1 MRWPDYERD
10 GFELLSAE
18 ERHAANPDTFWI
30 PDVQVRSSLRRGQAA
45 KLLFDIQ
52 FQEHGRPVR
61 GTERMWVIVSRREG
75 DVYVGVLDSVPRTT
89 APGDPLQTG
98 VEVPFL
104 PEHVCDTG
112 NPPQEYSNGRLEQ
125 SAVRRWT

>member
-1 MRWPDYERD
+1 MRWPEYERD
-10 GFELLSAE
+10 GFEPLSAE
-18 ERHAANPDTFWI
+18 ERHAANPDTFRI

-104 PEHVCDTG
+104 PEHFCDTG

>member
-1 MRWPDYERD
+1 MRWPEYERD

-18 ERHAANPDTFWI
+18 ERHAANPGAFWI
-30 PDVQVRSSLRRGQAA
+30 PTLQVRSGLRRGQAA
-45 KLLFDIQ
+45 KLLFDIR
-52 FQEHGRPVR
+52 FQEDGKPML

-75 DVYVGVLDSVPRTT
+75 NVYVGVLDSTPRTT
-89 APGDPLQTG
+89 APGDPLQTD

-112 NPPQEYSNGRLEQ
+112 NPPEDYSNWRLEQ
-125 SAVRRWT
+125 PAAQRWT

>member
-1 MRWPDYERD
+1 MRWPEYERD

-18 ERHAANPDTFWI
+18 ERHTANPGTFWI
-30 PDVQVRSSLRRGQAA
+30 PPLQVRSSLRRGQAA